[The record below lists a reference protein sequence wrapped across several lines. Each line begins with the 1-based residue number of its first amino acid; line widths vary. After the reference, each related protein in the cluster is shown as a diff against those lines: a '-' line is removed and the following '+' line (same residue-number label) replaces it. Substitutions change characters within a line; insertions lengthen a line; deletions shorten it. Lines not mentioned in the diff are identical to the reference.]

1 MDCQSHHTEGPASKF
16 AFQETEFADGCEESF
31 RGNLHLIYNWIGK
44 EGRKGEVDHRRKGT
58 ARARPPGFFSSF
70 E

>member
-1 MDCQSHHTEGPASKF
+1 MDCQSHHTERPAAEF
-16 AFQETEFADGCEESF
+16 AIQETEFADGGKEPL

-44 EGRKGEVDHRRKGT
+44 EGWKEEVYHRRKGT